1 MTKLP
6 AMNDKKLRAQLI
18 AALSL
23 HLVLNYSARA
33 ETISSFDEIP
43 TFGGPSSTGVQ
54 LIDDNQ
60 RQTGDFIQDAVPGW
74 FAFKD
79 RLMDEQGLA
88 LGINY
93 STLYQKASA
102 ALGED
107 NAWGGIFQ
115 LPASWTLVNRGNKDT
130 GTLVFKAENRHKI
143 STDLAPQDLGIQGI
157 GAASIVGTQFSDKRW
172 ILTNLFWQQKLN
184 EGRMTILAGQIDN
197 TDFLGVYGLI
207 NPQTSFMNLSFST
220 NPTIGIPDQGFGGA
234 FGTMLGKNF
243 YAVAGIMDAAGD
255 PAHPGRSFSNFFDEN
270 EYFTSIEIG
279 YTSSQDRIYFD
290 NINLLYWESD
300 EQTTN
305 GVVNESRGSGWALSA
320 AHFFQ
325 DKYMPFIRIGD
336 SDGGGGALLQ
346 KMVSFGLGIYN
357 WDKNELFGFGLSWA
371 EASEDPVGGF
381 GSNLDP
387 QYTGEIFYRFQ
398 LSKNFAITPDLQYIK
413 DPVLNKNDSSV
424 WIAGI
429 RARLAL

>member
-1 MTKLP
+1 MRTRSLFGVVLLGYT
-6 AMNDKKLRAQLI
+6 MFTQTNVI
-18 AALSL
+18 A
-23 HLVLNYSARA
+23 
-33 ETISSFDEIP
+33 EEDTTSSFDDIP
-43 TFGGPSSTGVQ
+43 IFGGPSSTGVQ

-60 RQTGDFIQDAVPGW
+60 RTTGDFIQDSMPGW

-79 RLMDEQGLA
+79 RLMDEHGLA

-93 STLYQKASA
+93 STLYQKASD

-115 LPASWTLVNRGNKDT
+115 LPASWTVLNRGSKNT

-157 GAASIVGTQFSDKRW
+157 GAASIVGTQFSDKDW
-172 ILTNLFWQQKLN
+172 ILTNLFWQQKFSD
-184 EGRMTILAGQIDN
+184 GKMTLVAGQIDN
-197 TDFLGVYGLI
+197 TDYLGIYGLI

-234 FGTMLGKNF
+234 FGSMLGKNF

-270 EYFTSIEIG
+270 EYFTHIEIG

-290 NINLLYWESD
+290 NINFLYWESD

-305 GVVNESRGSGWALSA
+305 GVVNESKGSGWALSA

-325 DKYMPFIRIGD
+325 DRYMPFIRIGD

-346 KMVSFGLGIYN
+346 KMVSAGLGIYN
-357 WDKNELFGFGLSWA
+357 WDKNELFGLGLSWA

-381 GSNLDP
+381 GANLDA

-413 DPVLNKNDSSV
+413 DPVLNPNESSV